1 MGVSGMATFAGGY
14 PGGFLRGVVATADRW
29 PVPGAAVTV
38 LSAAGQQLGRTNT
51 DGAGGFEVPVQV
63 TGMVTVVVAAAGVDP
78 QAYSAAVAPS
88 GVTDLGVVLLDSA
101 RRTELPGPGRWVV
114 DPVHSI
120 VRATARHLALSRV
133 EGRFTEFTAVIQVV
147 EPVERSSVDVTIEAA
162 SIHTGSEERDTHLRS
177 ADFLDVERF
186 PHLTYRSE
194 AVRQAGPAQ
203 WQIAGWLT
211 IRDITRPVPLE
222 VSYLGC
228 GPDPWGGTRMAV
240 TATTQLVRRDFEIN
254 WNMGL
259 PGGLVV
265 VGPTLRIDLDVQA
278 VREDAP

>member
-1 MGVSGMATFAGGY
+1 VSGY
-14 PGGFLRGVVATADRW
+14 LRGVVTTADRW

-38 LSAAGQQLGRTNT
+38 LGTGGQQLGRTST
-51 DGAGGFEVPVQV
+51 DGGGGFEVPVP
-63 TGMVTVVVAAAGVDP
+63 GSGIVTVVVTAAGADP
-78 QAYSAAVAPS
+78 RAWSAAVAPT
-88 GVTDLGVVLLDSA
+88 GVTDLGVVLLESA
-101 RRTELPGPGRWVV
+101 HRTELPEPGRWTV

-133 EGRFTEFTAVIQVV
+133 EGRFTRFTAVIDVAEQ
-147 EPVERSSVDVTIEAA
+147 VERSTVEVTIEAA
-162 SIHTGSEERDTHLRS
+162 SIHTGSEDRDTHLRS

-194 AVRQAGPAQ
+194 AVRQVAPAQ
-203 WQIAGWLT
+203 WQVAGYLT

-222 VSYLGC
+222 VTYLGS
-228 GPDPWGGTRMAV
+228 GPDPWGGTRMAL

-265 VGPTLRIDLDVQA
+265 VGPTLRVDLDVQA
-278 VREDAP
+278 VREDPVS